1 MDEAPCYKRV
11 LLKLSGESFK
21 GDQEFGIAEDIV
33 LDIARQIKQI
43 HRSGVQIAIVVGGG
57 NYFRGVRSNTFGID
71 RTSADYMGML
81 ATIMNGIAFRDVLEN
96 QGLEARLISA
106 LEIKAV
112 AEPFNQKKVIRH
124 LQKGRVVIFAAGT
137 GSPYFTTD
145 TAAAL
150 RAVEIKANVL
160 LKATMVDGVYSDD
173 PKKVPT
179 AIRFHRIS
187 YREVL
192 AKELKVL
199 DSTAVTL
206 CMENKLPIK
215 IFDVTQPGNIIN
227 AITDER
233 IGTTIYSDRL
243 D

>member
-21 GDQEFGIAEDIV
+21 GDQESGIAEDNV
-33 LDIARQIKQI
+33 TSMAEQIKKI
-43 HRSGVQIAIVVGGG
+43 HDAGVQLAIVVGGG
-57 NYFRGVRSNTFGID
+57 NFFRGVRSNNFGID

-81 ATIMNGIAFRDVLEN
+81 ATVINGIAFRDVLEN
-96 QGLEARLISA
+96 QGLRAQLVSA

-112 AEPFNQKKVIRH
+112 AELYDQKKVLRY
-124 LQKGRVVIFAAGT
+124 LEKGRIVVFVAGT

-145 TAAAL
+145 TGAAL
-150 RAVEIKANVL
+150 RAVQIKADIF

-173 PKKVPT
+173 PKKVAT
-179 AIRFHRIS
+179 ALKFHRIS

-192 AKELKVL
+192 EKELKVL
-199 DSTAVTL
+199 DSTAVAF
-206 CMENKLPIK
+206 CMENNLPIK

-227 AITDER
+227 AITDEH
-233 IGTTIYSDRL
+233 IGTTIY
-243 D
+243 